1 MVEDVLAFAALPLA
15 AAVVFTGIHTWFGL
29 QVLRRNVVFADLA
42 LAQVSALGA
51 TVAVVAGHAVQSPAG
66 YAYTLAF
73 TAVGALLLTASRG
86 LARSVRQEA
95 FIGVLYVFATAAT
108 VLVVDRSP
116 QGAEH
121 VKKMLVGGILSVTG
135 DELLKF
141 VVLYGIIGAFHWLIR
156 RPLLAAAGNEDGR
169 KFLGWDLVFYLSFG
183 VVVTSSVATAGVLL
197 VFCFLIVPALVGNL
211 FSSRVGV
218 ALTIGWVAG
227 AVASA
232 AGIFGSFLLD
242 APTGAVTVL
251 AFAAT
256 LLLVGAIRAFITT
269 PATQRRRNRRVGLH
283 VGGLIV
289 CLLLGLSGA
298 WVVIAPAGDH
308 PLLAAIERAT
318 GIGPDRFMTETERTN
333 YLEAT
338 EVERRHT
345 TEIDRL
351 NDRER
356 RSRWQGEELTA
367 DEIRRMGSMQQTL
380 TEMGRGERFV
390 IDYLRTRGR
399 ERERWYLGLPL
410 AVIALIGAATI
421 ARRGL
426 RGLGLRNQADAGY
439 RRLNWFCRNSDLRT
453 PAHPT
458 GVKPRARFASPM
470 RNMIRCWS
478 SRRR

>member
-1 MVEDVLAFAALPLA
+1 MLEDVLAFAALPLA

-73 TAVGALLLTASRG
+73 TAAGALLLTASRG

-141 VVLYGIIGAFHWLIR
+141 VVLYGIVGAFHWLIR
-156 RPLLAAAGNEDGR
+156 RPLLAAAGSDDGR
-169 KFLGWDLVFYLSFG
+169 KDKFLGWDLVFYLSFG

-211 FSSRVGV
+211 FSSQTGV
-218 ALTIGWVAG
+218 ALVIGWVAG

-256 LLLVGAIRAFITT
+256 LLIAGAIRAFITA

-298 WVVIAPAGDH
+298 WVVVAPAGDH
-308 PLLAAIERAT
+308 PLLAAIEMAT
-318 GIGPDRFMTETERTN
+318 GIGPDRFMTATERAN

-338 EVERRHT
+338 MVERRHKA
-345 TEIDRL
+345 EIDRL
-351 NDRER
+351 YDRER
-356 RSRWQGEELTA
+356 QSRWQGEELTA

-390 IDYLRTRGR
+390 MDYLRTRGR
-399 ERERWYLGLPL
+399 ERERWYVGLPL
-410 AVIALIGAATI
+410 AALGFLGAAAI
-421 ARRGL
+421 AHKARRGL
-426 RGLGLRNQADAGY
+426 
-439 RRLNWFCRNSDLRT
+439 
-453 PAHPT
+453 
-458 GVKPRARFASPM
+458 
-470 RNMIRCWS
+470 
-478 SRRR
+478 